1 MTRSPD
7 RAVAV
12 TGAAG
17 RLGSELVRRL
27 VRGGWLVQAWTRAEF
42 DLDDPEPIAR
52 RMTDEAPGLVIHTA
66 AWTDVDGC
74 ARDPNLA
81 MARNAT
87 ATSVLAAA
95 CRAAAASL
103 LIVSS
108 NEVFDGTRTD
118 GRGYGPADQTNPP
131 NPYGRSKLAAELG
144 AVDAFGGFA
153 GLGIVRTAWL
163 FGAGKQD
170 FPARIAAA
178 AQAAAA
184 EGRTLRLVSDE
195 IGTPTYVQDLA
206 AAIVA
211 LSRGRIDGIHHV
223 VNSGIAS
230 RAEWARDV
238 FERMHIEVPVE
249 EIRLD
254 QHTRP
259 SRPPR
264 WGVLAPTPMP
274 GGPLRSWRE
283 AMADR
288 MGAVEALP

>member
-1 MTRSPD
+1 MMAAG

-12 TGAAG
+12 TGATG

-27 VRGGWLVQAWTRAEF
+27 TLDGWLVRGWTRTEF
-42 DLDDPEPIAR
+42 DLDDPEPVAG
-52 RMTDEAPGLVIHTA
+52 RMAAETPDLVIHAA

-74 ARDPNLA
+74 ARDPGLA
-81 MARNAT
+81 LARNGRAT
-87 ATSVLAAA
+87 AALAAA
-95 CRAAAASL
+95 CRAAGASL

-118 GRGYGPADQTNPP
+118 GIGYGPADSTNPP
-131 NPYGRSKLAAELG
+131 NPYGRSKLAAEQG
-144 AVDAFGGFA
+144 ALEAFDGFA
-153 GLGIVRTAWL
+153 GLGIIRTAWL
-163 FGAGKQD
+163 FGEGKPD

-178 AQAAAA
+178 ARAAVA
-184 EGRTLRLVSDE
+184 EGRALRLVTDE
-195 IGTPTYVQDLA
+195 IGTPTYVRDLA

-211 LSRGRIDGIHHV
+211 LARGRVDGVHHV
-223 VNSGIAS
+223 VNEGIAS

-238 FERMHIEVPVE
+238 FERLQIRIPVE

-254 QHTRP
+254 QFARP
-259 SRPPR
+259 STPPR
-264 WGVLAPTPMP
+264 WGVLAPTPVP

-288 MGAVEALP
+288 IGAVGALP